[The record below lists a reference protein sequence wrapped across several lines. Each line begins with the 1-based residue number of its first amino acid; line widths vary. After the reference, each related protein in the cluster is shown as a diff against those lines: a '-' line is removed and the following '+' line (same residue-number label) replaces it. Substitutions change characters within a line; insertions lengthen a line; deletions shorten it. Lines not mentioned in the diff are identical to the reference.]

1 MFRFRGRLLAL
12 LFTSAALSLSALMMG
27 AATDTRIA
35 DAAMQGD
42 EETIRTLLKQGVDV
56 NAAQGDGM
64 TALHWAAMHDDAEM
78 AQILLYAGANVKAE
92 SRIGS
97 VTPLSLATQSGSPAI
112 VEMLL
117 KAGANPKT
125 KMMDSMTPL
134 MVAATAGNPDVV
146 NLLLKAGADVN
157 AHEGMHGQTALM
169 FAAAYNRAAAIKVLL
184 ANGADPKLTTE
195 VHDPPARGFRG
206 TGPGGG
212 GPPAP
217 RGNRGD
223 GQNPPAQR
231 GSAANLQNFQQ
242 QPQRG
247 ARGQQPPPDDEE
259 RQIAPTPMGGLTPLL
274 YAARQGH
281 SEAVRALLDGGAD
294 INEAS
299 AGDRTSP
306 LMIAVMNGHFDL
318 AMELIRRGANVAITT
333 SAGATPLYAAI
344 NVHWAPKAYYPEP
357 STRQEKTSLLELMDA
372 LLHQG
377 ANPNARLG
385 KELWYTEY
393 AGKLT
398 SANSSGAT
406 PFWRAAQVGDVDAL
420 KLLVARGADPNI
432 ETTEGVTPLAACAG
446 QGFYGNDDR
455 TVPAGRMPAVK
466 YLVEELHA
474 EVNSVDR
481 NPRGGYTPLHN
492 AAARGD
498 NEMILYLVSKGAKV
512 DAVSKTGQTTADM
525 ANGPR
530 QRIQPYPET
539 VALLVKLGSTNSNKC
554 VSC

>member
-1 MFRFRGRLLAL
+1 MISLAG
-12 LFTSAALSLSALMMG
+12 LMIG
-27 AATDTRIA
+27 AANDTRVA
-35 DAAMQGD
+35 DAAMKGD
-42 EETIRTLLKQGVDV
+42 RETIRTLLKQGVDV

-64 TALHWAAMHDDAEM
+64 TALHWAALQGDSDM
-78 AQILLYAGANVKAE
+78 AQMLLYAGGNVRAE

-97 VTPLSLATQSGSPAI
+97 ITPLSLAAQTGNAA
-112 VEMLL
+112 VVDMLL
-117 KAGANPKT
+117 KAGANPKAP
-125 KMMDSMTPL
+125 MMDSMTPL

-146 NLLLKAGADVN
+146 SLLIKAGADVN
-157 AHEGMHGQTALM
+157 AKEAMHGQTALM
-169 FAAAYNRAAAIKVLL
+169 FAAAHDRAAAIKVLM
-184 ANGADPKLTTE
+184 ANGADPKLTTQ
-195 VHDPPARGFRG
+195 VHDPPVRGFRG

-217 RGNRGD
+217 RGQAPPAPGAQPQRGNRGD
-223 GQNPPAQR
+223 GQTPPAQR
-231 GSAANLQNFQQ
+231 GTAGNLQNFPQ
-242 QPQRG
+242 QRG
-247 ARGQQPPPDDEE
+247 AGRGQPPPDDEE
-259 RQIAPTPMGGLTPLL
+259 REIAPTAMGGLTPLL

-281 SEAVRALLDGGAD
+281 FDAVRALLDGGAD
-294 INEAS
+294 VNEAS

-318 AMELIRRGANVAITT
+318 AMELINRGANAALTT
-333 SAGATPLYAAI
+333 TAGATPLYAAI
-344 NVHWAPKAYYPEP
+344 NVRWAPKAYYPEP
-357 STRQEKTSLLELMDA
+357 STRQEKTTLLELMDS
-372 LLHQG
+372 LLRQG
-377 ANPNARLG
+377 ANPNARLS

-398 SANSSGAT
+398 SANSAGAT
-406 PFWRAAQVGDVDAL
+406 PFWRAAQVGDVDAM

-466 YLVEELHA
+466 YLVDELHA
-474 EVNSVDR
+474 DVNSVDR
-481 NPRGGYTPLHN
+481 NPRGGYTALHN

-512 DAVSKTGQTTADM
+512 DVVSKTGQTIADM

-539 VALLVKLGSTNSNKC
+539 VALLVKLGSKNSNKC

>member
-1 MFRFRGRLLAL
+1 ML
-12 LFTSAALSLSALMMG
+12 G
-27 AATDTRIA
+27 AANDTRIA
-35 DAAMQGD
+35 DAAMKGD
-42 EETIRTLLKQGVDV
+42 KAVLRTLLKQGVDV

-64 TALHWAAMHDDAEM
+64 TALHWAAMRGDSEM
-78 AQILLYAGANVKAE
+78 AQLLLYAGANVKAE
-92 SRIGS
+92 TRIGS
-97 VTPLSLATQSGSPAI
+97 ITPLSLAAQSGTPAI

-117 KAGANPKT
+117 KAGANPKAT
-125 KMMDSMTPL
+125 MMDSMTPL

-146 NLLLKAGADVN
+146 SLLIKAGVDVN
-157 AHEGMHGQTALM
+157 AREAVHGQTALM
-169 FAAAYNRAAAIKVLL
+169 FAAAYDRAAAIRVLM
-184 ANGADPKLTTE
+184 ANGADAKLTTL
-195 VHDPPARGFRG
+195 VHDPPVRGFRG
-206 TGPGGG
+206 AGPGGG
-212 GPPAP
+212 GQPAPPAP
-217 RGNRGD
+217 GQRGNRGD
-223 GQNPPAQR
+223 DPASPAQR
-231 GSAANLQNFQQ
+231 GGVANVRNFQ

-247 ARGQQPPPDDEE
+247 AGRGQAPPPDEEE
-259 RQIAPTPMGGLTPLL
+259 RDIAPTPMGGLTPLL

-281 SEAVRALLDGGAD
+281 ADAVRALLDAGANV
-294 INEAS
+294 NEVS
-299 AGDRTSP
+299 SGDKTSP

-318 AMELIRRGANVAITT
+318 AMELIQRGANAALTT
-333 SAGATPLYAAI
+333 TAGATPLYAAI

-357 STRQEKTSLLELMDA
+357 STRQEKTTLLELMDT
-372 LLHQG
+372 LLQHG
-377 ANPNARLG
+377 ANPNARLS

-398 SANSSGAT
+398 SVNSVGAT
-406 PFWRAAQVGDVDAL
+406 PFWRAAQVGDVDAM
-420 KLLVARGADPNI
+420 KLLVARGADPSI
-432 ETTEGVTPLAACAG
+432 ETSEGVTPLAACTG

-466 YLVEELHA
+466 YLVEQLNA
-474 EVNSVDR
+474 DVNSVDR

-498 NEMILYLVSKGAKV
+498 NEMILYLVAKGAKV

-539 VALLVKLGSTNSNKC
+539 LALLVKLGAKNSNKC